1 MIFVI
6 DDDQIM
12 AECIARAV
20 GREVRIFADG
30 IEVMGEIAKGV
41 LPEMI
46 FLDILLS
53 GPDGFT
59 FLNEMISYTDLAEI
73 PVVVVS
79 SLDLSGQDLSSYG
92 VVGILNKDTMTPKE
106 IKEYVIKYAR

>member
-6 DDDQIM
+6 DDDRVM

-20 GREVRIFADG
+20 GRETRIFADG
-30 IEVMGEIAKGV
+30 IEAMGEIAEGN

-106 IKEYVIKYAR
+106 IKEYVSKCIK